1 MSNGQPNTR
10 YHAEIKLTLDARE
23 VRINIFA
30 DTLVEIY
37 RDLANISEQIPGP
50 IQNGGHREITNA
62 ELKAAQLQRDGKLPD
77 RVAKK
82 LGPARSANSD
92 TRPACVNCGSHNTE
106 LIKWVDKETGEPR
119 QAWKCQDCKQWLP
132 NAKKA

>member
-50 IQNGGHREITNA
+50 IQNGGHREIANA

-92 TRPACVNCGSHNTE
+92 TRPVCQSCGSRDNME
-106 LIKWVDKETGEPR
+106 LIRWADKKTQEAR
-119 QAWKCQDCKQWLP
+119 SAWKCQACDQWHFA
-132 NAKKA
+132 NGK

>member
-1 MSNGQPNTR
+1 MSNGQPSTR
-10 YHAEIKLTLDARE
+10 YHAEIKLTYDARE

-37 RDLANISEQIPGP
+37 RDLANISQQVPGP
-50 IQNGGHREITNA
+50 IQNGAHREIANA
-62 ELKAAQLQRDGKLPD
+62 EIKAQQLRKDGAAPQKATHLP
-77 RVAKK
+77 V
-82 LGPARSANSD
+82 
-92 TRPACVNCGSHNTE
+92 CVNCGSQNTE
-106 LIKWVDKETGEPR
+106 LINWNDKVTGEAK